1 MRPLPAEPS
10 LSEFLRTHAEEILLL
25 WDEFASGVPVPGMA
39 LDTRTLRDHA
49 AEILSTVATDME
61 QPQSTQQQR
70 AKSRGEVISQG
81 TEDSAA
87 QTHADTRIAAG
98 FRILPMMTE
107 YRALRASVLRL
118 WAQSRPAPTNSE
130 VEQITRF
137 NEAIDQ
143 AIIESVARYTE
154 RTKQA
159 TDLFIGVLGHD
170 IRNPL
175 STIAMSMQLLK
186 RSQLPDE
193 AIERRILNSVERIKS
208 LVEQIVDFTRA
219 QAGSRMPIS
228 CTQADLAAHAEEI
241 VEETR
246 ARHPDVSLAILREG
260 TDFLG
265 CWDKGR
271 IGQLFSNL
279 LGNAIQYGDRAKPIT
294 VRLVESQPDITVEVR
309 NYGPVIPASECARI
323 FEPLV
328 RGSASHIREESGG
341 LGLGLYICREIVLA
355 HGGRIEARSDPLE
368 GTRFIAQLPRTAA
381 QETALG

>member
-1 MRPLPAEPS
+1 
-10 LSEFLRTHAEEILLL
+10 
-25 WDEFASGVPVPGMA
+25 
-39 LDTRTLRDHA
+39 
-49 AEILSTVATDME
+49 ME
-61 QPQSTQQQR
+61 QPQSREKQR
-70 AKSRGEVISQG
+70 AKSRGEAIQG
-81 TEDSAA
+81 TDDTAA

-98 FRILPMMTE
+98 FRILPIMTE

-118 WAQSRPAPTNSE
+118 WAQALPAPTSSE

-159 TDLFIGVLGHD
+159 SDLFIGVLDHD

-175 STIAMSMQLLK
+175 STIAMSMEVLK
-186 RSQLPDE
+186 HSQRPNE
-193 AIERRILNSVERIKS
+193 AVERRILNSVEYIKS
-208 LVEQIVDFTRA
+208 VIEQIVDFTRA
-219 QAGSRMPIS
+219 QAGSPMPNS
-228 CTQADLAAHAEEI
+228 RTEADLASHAEEI

-246 ARHPDVSLAILREG
+246 ARHPDVPMSILREG
-260 TDFLG
+260 ADFHG

-271 IGQLFSNL
+271 IGQLLSNL

-294 VRLVESQPDITVEVR
+294 VRLAEREPCVTVEVR

-328 RGSASHIREESGG
+328 RGGNHTRAVPEG

-355 HGGRIEARSDPLE
+355 HGGRIEAQSDPLE
-368 GTRFIAQLPRTAA
+368 GTRFIAHLPRTAA
-381 QETALG
+381 AHGREPD